1 MMNILIPFAE
11 LGNYILF
18 SILAGHVALQFV
30 PEGKKPVIRIPK
42 PILLL
47 STLGII
53 IFTLGPIVQVISF
66 FKEGIGLQQA
76 TLSAF
81 TEFQVGKA
89 WTFIS
94 FMATLLWMT
103 IHVQGSKYV
112 QALLLFLM
120 FLGVGYASHSASLS
134 FWSGLFSHTTH
145 FLIVSLWTGI
155 LIHVSWFSKK
165 QSNWLRFLRWFT
177 PFALACLV
185 IILISGFIIMF
196 SFVEPQDYM
205 KSWVLPYG
213 QMLLLKHI
221 SILPVIAFAF
231 VNGFLVKKALY
242 LSSFNP
248 RPWLIGE
255 TILLMI
261 VFYLTGVLGT
271 LMPPHEIDFT
281 VSSEGASPW
290 VEWLLSKDI
299 IAPLYIQ
306 FIPSLQTILLM
317 IISILFLTMIVISFR
332 KAKPYLGLVFGICF
346 IAALY
351 MGLMLSISI

>member
-1 MMNILIPFAE
+1 MINILIPFSE
-11 LGNYILF
+11 FGNYILF

-30 PEGKKPVIRIPK
+30 PEENKPKISIPK

-53 IFTLGPIVQVISF
+53 FFTLGPIVQVIFF
-66 FKEGIGLQQA
+66 FKEGVGLQQA
-76 TLSAF
+76 ILSAF

-89 WTFIS
+89 WTFIG

-103 IHVQGSKYV
+103 IYVQGSKYL
-112 QALLLFLM
+112 QAFLLFLM

-155 LIHVSWFSKK
+155 LIHVSWFARN
-165 QSNWLRFLRWFT
+165 QSNWLKFLRWFT
-177 PFALACLV
+177 PFALVCIV
-185 IILISGFIIMF
+185 IVLISGFIIMF
-196 SFVEPQDYM
+196 SFVEPNNYM

-221 SILPVIAFAF
+221 SIIPVVAFAF
-231 VNGFLVKKALY
+231 VNGFLVKKTMK

-255 TILLMI
+255 SILLMI
-261 VFYLTGVLGT
+261 VFYFTGVLGT
-271 LMPPHEIDFT
+271 LMPPHEIDLT

-290 VEWLLSKDI
+290 VEWLLNKDV
-299 IAPLYIQ
+299 IAPLHIQ
-306 FIPSLQTILLM
+306 FIPSFQTILLI
-317 IISILFLTMIVISFR
+317 IISFVFLTMIIFSF
-332 KAKPYLGLVFGICF
+332 KKTKPYLGLVFAVNF
-346 IAALY
+346 IVALY
-351 MGLMLSISI
+351 AGLMLSISV